1 MNPNKIIKESDYNTI
16 ASQSTI
22 EDDARMAA
30 IVEFGFEITSLQ
42 KLEDVL
48 QSTVDKFITKLGYYS
63 AVVFLNKPSEQ
74 KIYSMTYTDSQTNHA
89 IIKLLN
95 RSFKSLFVE
104 YTQKTNFIVKSI
116 IENKIIESSELGD
129 FIVPVVGT
137 QLADVFENS
146 TGIKNIITVPIIN
159 GDKCLG
165 SLLLTKKEALSFES
179 DYNLIIL
186 FVQQLGTVLT
196 KFSQNGELVHSPDE
210 ETAKISNP
218 FDSSSI

>member
-116 IENKIIESSELGD
+116 IENKII
-129 FIVPVVGT
+129 
-137 QLADVFENS
+137 
-146 TGIKNIITVPIIN
+146 
-159 GDKCLG
+159 
-165 SLLLTKKEALSFES
+165 
-179 DYNLIIL
+179 
-186 FVQQLGTVLT
+186 
-196 KFSQNGELVHSPDE
+196 
-210 ETAKISNP
+210 
-218 FDSSSI
+218 